1 MFNLDPAK
9 LLVIGIVAIILLG
22 PDKLPQVA
30 KQAGAAW
37 RHFNEF
43 RHRME
48 SEVRNTMPD
57 LPPTSEIA
65 RLARSPSAL
74 LNHLSTLSSDADGD
88 AAPDPSA
95 DPDEVPDG
103 AFQPPGDLGGGA
115 AGYGAVGTNGAEGAN
130 HVTQRDGGSVTPTVP
145 VAGAPSRPAD
155 RSAPSPT
162 PTAPAAQAPE
172 VSEASQ
178 VIVPGDPTL
187 N

>member
-9 LLVIGIVAIILLG
+9 LLVIAIVGIILLG
-22 PDKLPQVA
+22 PNKLPQVA

-37 RHFNEF
+37 RSFNEF

-74 LNHLSTLSSDADGD
+74 LHHLSTMSDESEGEDGGE
-88 AAPDPSA
+88 APDGS
-95 DPDEVPDG
+95 
-103 AFQPPGDLGGGA
+103 FQPPGGAAQGVAGAAASAAAAGAGDSDSVPGAASVEGAGA
-115 AGYGAVGTNGAEGAN
+115 AGASDGAV
-130 HVTQRDGGSVTPTVP
+130 
-145 VAGAPSRPAD
+145 APAASPPAD
-155 RSAPSPT
+155 GLAPPPTSAA
-162 PTAPAAQAPE
+162 PTAPASPPPAPAPE
-172 VSEASQ
+172 VIA
-178 VIVPGDPTL
+178 PGDPTL

>member
-9 LLVIGIVAIILLG
+9 LLVIAIVAIILLG
-22 PDKLPQVA
+22 PDKLPKVA

-37 RHFNEF
+37 RSFTEF

-48 SEVRNTMPD
+48 SEVRNTVPD

-74 LNHLSTLSSDADGD
+74 LHHLSTLSSDDED
-88 AAPDPSA
+88 EAPDGS
-95 DPDEVPDG
+95 
-103 AFQPPGDLGGGA
+103 FQPPADGTDSPAGGA
-115 AGYGAVGTNGAEGAN
+115 E
-130 HVTQRDGGSVTPTVP
+130 S
-145 VAGAPSRPAD
+145 PAD
-155 RSAPSPT
+155 RSGPPATNGAGTAPTPPPEGGLPTPPPAGGMAPPISRAPSTSADPS
-162 PTAPAAQAPE
+162 PEPA
-172 VSEASQ
+172 